1 MIDNDTFATV
11 SQGGPPPEEDIP
23 DGVYLLQLVKIGDPR
38 TVTAKKGPNAGKDF
52 NLIDWG
58 FAIEAPGTP
67 YHDRLMDDS
76 TSTAS
81 GPRSKMYE
89 WLTALLGGV
98 PPQAGRQMK
107 RSELI
112 GRLVLGT
119 VNHDDGGW
127 PRIASLSAVPA
138 SMLGQQIAQATGA
151 PVAGAPVAAPAPVA
165 PLRAPEPAPTEQLG
179 AFVAPAGGFQTPAD
193 IPATAV
199 PQAQPA
205 GPLANQDDLP
215 F

>member
-11 SQGGPPPEEDIP
+11 SQGGPPADEDIP

-38 TVTAKKGPNAGKDF
+38 TITAKKGPNAGKDF
-52 NLIDWG
+52 NLIDWS
-58 FAIEAPGTP
+58 FAIEQPGTP
-67 YHDRLMDDS
+67 LHDRLMDDS

-81 GPRSKMYE
+81 GPKSKMYE

-98 PPQAGRQMK
+98 PPQAGRQMR
-107 RSELI
+107 RSELV

-119 VNHDDGGW
+119 ISHDEGGW
-127 PRIASLSAVPA
+127 PRIASLSAVPP

-151 PVAGAPVAAPAPVA
+151 PVQGAPAAAPAA
-165 PLRAPEPAPTEQLG
+165 TTPLRQPEAPPADQLG
-179 AFVAPAGGFQTPAD
+179 AFVAPAAGFAPPAD
-193 IPATAV
+193 IAAAAV

-205 GPLANQDDLP
+205 GPLPNQDDLP